1 MRKVLQSVEKK
12 EINRHYF
19 EYKRTLSQCHEK
31 MIESSRANRTYCTFG
46 VPLQNEL
53 YPDWNFVHAITF
65 ICDSLREEGFKVQ
78 IHKPNLILI
87 NWTGFKIAAADK
99 TEEENKKYLEEI
111 KETEEIK
118 KTLGIPE

>member
-19 EYKRTLSQCHEK
+19 EYKRTLGQCHEK
-31 MIESSRANRTYCTFG
+31 MIESSRAGRTYCTFG
-46 VPLQNEL
+46 VPLRNEL
-53 YPDWNFVHAITF
+53 YPDWNFVHAIAF
-65 ICDSLREEGFKVQ
+65 ICDSLREEGFLVKV
-78 IHKPNLILI
+78 HKPNLILI
-87 NWTGFKIAAADK
+87 NWTGFKIAAVDK